1 MLFSLNKFRYSQ
13 ALAEKLLNFYINQV
27 PEKLFQIH
35 NNITLKFIWS
45 LYLYSKSDI
54 WLQNKYSSS
63 ALLMGY
69 NICGLNSKSDIW
81 LQNKYSSAHLVGYNI
96 CGLTTIKLLSIIFAL
111 ELKNQSIKIQYLI
124 NKMSWLDDLK
134 IQVQK
139 LYSKFY
145 DHKIWTH
152 EFLISISIREIG
164 KHHRS

>member
-1 MLFSLNKFRYSQ
+1 MLFSPNKFRYSQ

-35 NNITLKFIWS
+35 NKITLKFIWS

-54 WLQNKYSSS
+54 WLQNNYS
-63 ALLMGY
+63 
-69 NICGLNSKSDIW
+69 
-81 LQNKYSSAHLVGYNI
+81 SSAHLVGYNI

-145 DHKIWTH
+145 HHKTWTL